1 MYHRLE
7 YPLFSHPVNE
17 HGQEKNYTSN
27 DGISSNQATN
37 KRSQCVYEH
46 EGKIEKS
53 HHAQMIM
60 MSIRIKVDS
69 RIVSFSTKSS
79 LTY

>member
-7 YPLFSHPVNE
+7 YPLFSHSVNE
-17 HGQEKNYTSN
+17 YGQEKNYPSN
-27 DGISSNQATN
+27 DGISSNQAAY

-53 HHAQMIM
+53 HHAQNDNDEY
-60 MSIRIKVDS
+60 KDS
-69 RIVSFSTKSS
+69 GR
-79 LTY
+79 

>member
-46 EGKIEKS
+46 EGK
-53 HHAQMIM
+53 
-60 MSIRIKVDS
+60 
-69 RIVSFSTKSS
+69 
-79 LTY
+79 

>member
-53 HHAQMIM
+53 HHAQNDNDED
-60 MSIRIKVDS
+60 KD
-69 RIVSFSTKSS
+69 
-79 LTY
+79 